1 MAGRDSMDFG
11 PDRHLQWCIGEF
23 KYTSDRKDLRAIA
36 AQGGKLSLIL
46 YTGIFLLIG
55 LPTLWLW
62 SIYYLVTGI
71 RRKTLAPPVAVLIG
85 FLLFNI
91 TYLTAVANFLSS
103 FENNRYRFQF
113 DAFFVIL
120 FGVALEQLRRTADPR
135 VRLMGLYLVSATYAA
150 ITSLTILK
158 GWSHAAR

>member
-11 PDRHLQWCIGEF
+11 PDRHLQWCIGQF

-120 FGVALEQLRRTADPR
+120 FGVALEQLRRTLSRPAKEPD
-135 VRLMGLYLVSATYAA
+135 
-150 ITSLTILK
+150 
-158 GWSHAAR
+158 